1 VELNALTPDQV
12 RVTDGALKTIVT
24 GFVYGLC
31 VLIFLYS
38 IKSSYTREAGVRSL
52 ERSIAAVVRHKAY
65 EWAESQ
71 DGSDHDSSSTA
82 ATGSYT
88 PVVEEQHL
96 EKILGISWSNGD
108 DLQREE
114 HIGTVYG
121 LVVSGAGE
129 VCNPRFWSH
138 CRHHADYDFVRVRL
152 CRSRALLS
160 QALAS

>member
-1 VELNALTPDQV
+1 MGCA
-12 RVTDGALKTIVT
+12 
-24 GFVYGLC
+24 
-31 VLIFLYS
+31 FLF
-38 IKSSYTREAGVRSL
+38 SSTQSSPATLVKLASD
-52 ERSIAAVVRHKAY
+52 H
-65 EWAESQ
+65 WAESQ